1 MPSLRIDRDL
11 DPPMM
16 SGPVPNA
23 ESPGR
28 CPDPLDAVEI
38 ARTLRD
44 YAPMHAGIEKTLGH
58 VIESSLA
65 NPGCAVR
72 YRLTYLTAVA
82 RGQGGFNA
90 RLLACAVEYFHV
102 ASLLFDDLPQMDDA
116 MERRGQI
123 CLHLLHGENAVILGA
138 LGLIARAYALI
149 GEAIVHAS
157 AETRLAI
164 HAQVERCLGTAG
176 VINGQARDLKFTA
189 GSRGTGGPIAI
200 ALGKTVPLLTLA
212 MVAPGRLGN
221 AQERDIR
228 LLRKL
233 SIYWGLYYQG
243 LDDLKDLLERTQ
255 TSGKTS
261 GRDVPLGR
269 PNIAHTLGIAQTRAY
284 LRRLERLAE
293 SCIVKITTAHLP
305 SRFLFAFQL
314 ALTQRLESLVQ

>member
-1 MPSLRIDRDL
+1 
-11 DPPMM
+11 
-16 SGPVPNA
+16 
-23 ESPGR
+23 
-28 CPDPLDAVEI
+28 
-38 ARTLRD
+38 
-44 YAPMHAGIEKTLGH
+44 MHAGIEKTLGQ
-58 VIESSLA
+58 VIDSALA
-65 NPGCAVR
+65 NPGRAMR
-72 YRLTYLTAVA
+72 YRLAYLTSVA
-82 RGQGGFNA
+82 RGHGGFQA

-123 CLHLLHGENAVILGA
+123 CLHLLHGENAVMLGA
-138 LGLIARAYALI
+138 LALVTRAYALI

-164 HAQVERCLGTAG
+164 HAQVEQCLGTAG

-212 MVAPGRLGN
+212 MVAPARLGN
-221 AQERDIR
+221 APEAEIR
-228 LLRKL
+228 LLRRL
-233 SIYWGLYYQG
+233 SVYWGLYYQG
-243 LDDLKDLLERTQ
+243 LDDLKDLLERAE

-269 PNIAHTLGIAQTRAY
+269 PNIARELGTAQTCVY
-284 LRRLERLAE
+284 LRRLGKLSER
-293 SCIVKITTAHLP
+293 CIVEIARSHLP

-314 ALTQRLESLVQ
+314 ALTQGLESLVQ